1 LSEVSQTVTINPCPN
16 CDTNGG
22 HVYAVPVEREL
33 IMAMLVEPPAVVIRT
48 FRVTFTCPVNAKL
61 FAATLRLRESAL
73 DRIRSIGKPA
83 VKPTVEVQEEK
94 FDE

>member
-1 LSEVSQTVTINPCPN
+1 
-16 CDTNGG
+16 
-22 HVYAVPVEREL
+22 VYAVPVEREL
-33 IMAMLVEPPAVVIRT
+33 IMAFIVEPPAVVIRT

-61 FAATLRLRESAL
+61 FAATLRLQETAQ

-94 FDE
+94 LDE